1 MRGQVRGLAVLACA
15 ALLAAGCASAAR
27 PGLAAGAVPWVNRPA
42 PSFTSS
48 PQPSPAAAYPACRAW
63 QLTGRPG
70 RGGPAAGTMYQEV
83 RLTNHSGLPCTLSG
97 GPSAVTGV
105 RADGSLVT
113 LTSVAHG
120 DGWNLVG
127 PGPANLRPG
136 RSGWVTLAYAD
147 GCPALISG
155 GRAGYRTL
163 LIALGGGQVRVDFT
177 AALNLICGLL
187 VSDFGA
193 PAAPPPGSASPL
205 NVLVAI
211 VRLPATLT
219 AGTTASYSV
228 TLHNT
233 SGNRVAMS
241 PCPSQLRRRPAVPC
255 PRFGHVR
262 DAHPRARRLGAG
274 QVRLAAARHRRR
286 HRRHGNGPRAIAAQT
301 RAAGL
306 GTALIGQNLE
316 LAAQA
321 AGGVCQR
328 RAACLRTRAAAARR
342 SPRSGAAG
350 APIATARRRCRTAGL
365 AIQPIYAP
373 MTRGSRYE
381 ARTGNTRDRCGAAER

>member
-1 MRGQVRGLAVLACA
+1 MRGQVRGLAVVACA

-27 PGLAAGAVPWVNRPA
+27 PGLAAGAVPWVNRSAPA
-42 PSFTSS
+42 FTSS

-205 NVLVAI
+205 NVLAAL
-211 VRLPATLT
+211 VRLPATLI

-241 PCPSQLRRRPAVPC
+241 PCPSYTQYLAVVADNGKTVVVQQRFYLNCAAVRQFPAHGSVTFAMRIRVPAASGRAKYDWQLQDTDV
-255 PRFGHVR
+255 
-262 DAHPRARRLGAG
+262 
-274 QVRLAAARHRRR
+274 
-286 HRRHGNGPRAIAAQT
+286 
-301 RAAGL
+301 
-306 GTALIGQNLE
+306 
-316 LAAQA
+316 
-321 AGGVCQR
+321 
-328 RAACLRTRAAAARR
+328 
-342 SPRSGAAG
+342 
-350 APIATARRRCRTAGL
+350 ATAGMVTVRE
-365 AIQPIYAP
+365 P
-373 MTRGSRYE
+373 
-381 ARTGNTRDRCGAAER
+381 